1 MKTALIII
9 DVQNILVK
17 TGFQSDKM
25 MDKIS
30 FLQHQARSKGVEIIY
45 IQHVENPE
53 DSALEDWQLSPLL
66 NRKSDEKVF
75 QKKYNSIF
83 KETGL
88 KDYLDKEDIGRLV
101 LCGMQTEYC
110 VDASVKV
117 GFEFDYKFVIPEG
130 AFTTFDGEDASAEKV
145 NTFYQK
151 IWDGRFADVLD
162 YKNIFN

>member
-1 MKTALIII
+1 M
-9 DVQNILVK
+9 
-17 TGFQSDKM
+17 
-25 MDKIS
+25 
-30 FLQHQARSKGVEIIY
+30 
-45 IQHVENPE
+45 ENPE
-53 DSALEDWQLSPLL
+53 DSALEDWQLSSLL
-66 NRKSDEKVF
+66 NRKPDEKVF

-88 KDYLDKEDIGRLV
+88 KDYLDKQDIGRLV

-117 GFEFDYKFVIPEG
+117 GFEFDYKLVIPEG
-130 AFTTFDGEDASAEKV
+130 AFTTFDGEDASAEKI

-151 IWDGRFADVLD
+151 IWDGRFAEVLD

>member
-1 MKTALIII
+1 MKTAFIII
-9 DVQNILVK
+9 DVQNILVE
-17 TGFQSDKM
+17 TGFQTKGLLE
-25 MDKIS
+25 KIS
-30 FLQHQARSKGVEIIY
+30 YLQNQARSKNIEIIY
-45 IQHVENPE
+45 VQHIENPE
-53 DSALEDWQLSPLL
+53 AQTSEDWQLSTLL
-66 NRKSDEKVF
+66 NRKPDEKVF

-83 KETGL
+83 KETAL

-117 GFEFDYKFVIPEG
+117 GFEFDYKLVIPEG
-130 AFTTFDGEDASAEKV
+130 AFTTFDGEDASAEKI

-151 IWDGRFADVLD
+151 IWDGRFAKVLD

>member
-9 DVQNILVK
+9 DVQNILVE

-30 FLQHQARSKGVEIIY
+30 FLQHQARSKGIEIIY
-45 IQHVENPE
+45 IQHIENPE
-53 DSALEDWQLSPLL
+53 DSELETWELSPLL

-83 KETGL
+83 KETDL
-88 KDYLDKEDIGRLV
+88 KEYLDKQGIEKLV

-110 VDASVKV
+110 VDTSVKV
-117 GFEFDYKFVIPEG
+117 AFEYGYKLIIPEG
-130 AFTTFDGEDASAEKV
+130 AVTTFDGDDIPAETINEFYVDIWED
-145 NTFYQK
+145 
-151 IWDGRFADVLD
+151 RFADVLD
-162 YKNIFN
+162 YKNIF

>member
-9 DVQNILVK
+9 DVQNILVE

-30 FLQHQARSKGVEIIY
+30 FLQHQARSNGVEIIY

-53 DSALEDWQLSPLL
+53 DSALEDWQLSSFL

-110 VDASVKV
+110 VDATVKV
-117 GFEFDYKFVIPEG
+117 GFEFDYKLVIPKG
-130 AFTTFDGEDASAEKV
+130 AFTTFDGEDASAEKI

-151 IWDGRFADVLD
+151 IWGGRFADVLD

>member
-1 MKTALIII
+1 M
-9 DVQNILVK
+9 
-17 TGFQSDKM
+17 
-25 MDKIS
+25 
-30 FLQHQARSKGVEIIY
+30 
-45 IQHVENPE
+45 
-53 DSALEDWQLSPLL
+53 
-66 NRKSDEKVF
+66 
-75 QKKYNSIF
+75 
-83 KETGL
+83 

-117 GFEFDYKFVIPEG
+117 GFEFDYKLVIPEG
-130 AFTTFDGEDASAEKV
+130 AFTTFDGEDASAEKI

>member
-9 DVQNILVK
+9 DVQNILVE

-30 FLQHQARSKGVEIIY
+30 FLRHQARSKGVEIIY
-45 IQHVENPE
+45 IQHIENPE

-101 LCGMQTEYC
+101 LCGMQMEYC
-110 VDASVKV
+110 VDTSVKV
-117 GFEFDYKFVIPEG
+117 AFEYGYKLIVPEG
-130 AFTTFDGEDASAEKV
+130 TCTTFDGDDIPAEKI
-145 NTFYQK
+145 NTFYQN
-151 IWDGRFADVLD
+151 IWDGRFADVRD

>member
-1 MKTALIII
+1 MKTAFIII
-9 DVQNILVK
+9 DVQNILVE
-17 TGFQSDKM
+17 TGFQTKGLLE
-25 MDKIS
+25 KIS
-30 FLQHQARSKGVEIIY
+30 YLQNQARSKNIEIIY
-45 IQHVENPE
+45 VQHIENPE
-53 DSALEDWQLSPLL
+53 AQTSEDWQLSALL
-66 NRKSDEKVF
+66 NRKPDEKVF

-88 KDYLDKEDIGRLV
+88 KDYLEKEDIGRLV

-117 GFEFDYKFVIPEG
+117 GFEFDYKLIIPEG
-130 AFTTFDGEDASAEKV
+130 AFTTFDGEDASAEKI

>member
-9 DVQNILVK
+9 DVQNILVE

-45 IQHVENPE
+45 IQHIENPE
-53 DSALEDWQLSPLL
+53 DSALEEWQLSSLL

-110 VDASVKV
+110 VDTSVKV
-117 GFEFDYKFVIPEG
+117 AFEYGYKLIVPEG
-130 AFTTFDGEDASAEKV
+130 TCTTFDGDGIPAETINEFYED
-145 NTFYQK
+145 
-151 IWDGRFADVLD
+151 IWDERFADVRD

>member
-9 DVQNILVK
+9 DVQNILVE

-45 IQHVENPE
+45 IQHMENPE
-53 DSALEDWQLSPLL
+53 DSALEDWQ
-66 NRKSDEKVF
+66 R
-75 QKKYNSIF
+75 YNSIF

-117 GFEFDYKFVIPEG
+117 GFEFDYKLVIPEG
-130 AFTTFDGEDASAEKV
+130 AFTTFDGEEASAEKI

-151 IWDGRFADVLD
+151 IWDGRFADVRD